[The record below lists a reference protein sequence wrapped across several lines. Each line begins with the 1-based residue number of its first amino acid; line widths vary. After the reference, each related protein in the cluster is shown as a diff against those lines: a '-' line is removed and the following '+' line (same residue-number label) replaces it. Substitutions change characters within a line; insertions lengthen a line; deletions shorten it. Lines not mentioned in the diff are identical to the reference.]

1 MNQSVSYEESVLRL
15 PPQAIEAE
23 QSVLGSMMLDNR
35 IVDDVC
41 SILDDGDFYRKDHKE
56 IFAGIKSLSDSGVA
70 CDVVTVSDHLE
81 GSGVELPY
89 LGQLCN
95 NTPHSGAFKS
105 YAKIVRDKSVLRKV
119 IERANDAIA
128 DAYQG
133 GNAEEVVND
142 FAKSVSE
149 ITFSKFN
156 NNNMPVSKVLGLAMD
171 SLEEKI
177 KQDGALAGLSTGFID
192 IDHKTNGLQGGK
204 LIVVAG
210 RPSMG
215 KTTVAMN
222 MCETVCHGGGVAQ
235 IFTLE
240 MPNAEIGSKILSS
253 QGCVDYGRLNRPKEL
268 QNDDWPKLT
277 ATTGR
282 IMGEWRM
289 FIDDSPTN
297 SLEKIRSTCRN
308 MKREHG
314 LDVVMIDYLQLMD
327 YPKADRVDLS
337 VGAITKALKALSKEL
352 DVPIILLSQ
361 LNRGLEQRPNKR
373 PVMSDLRESGAI
385 EQDADLI
392 MFVYRHEMY
401 EPETEQKGIAEI
413 IFAKNRQ
420 GTLGTVRLAF
430 RGDLQRFEN
439 FSSGY

>member
-1 MNQSVSYEESVLRL
+1 MSLV
-15 PPQAIEAE
+15 PPQATEAE
-23 QSVLGSMMLDNR
+23 QSLLGSMMLDNR
-35 IVDDVC
+35 IVDDVS
-41 SILDDGDFYRKDHKE
+41 SILDIDDFYTKDHKT
-56 IFAGIKSLSDSGVA
+56 IFAAIKSLSGSGGA
-70 CDVVTVSDHLE
+70 CDLVTVGDCLKSSE
-81 GSGVELPY
+81 IEISY
-89 LGQLCN
+89 LDRLCR
-95 NTPHSGAFKS
+95 NTPYSGAFKS

-119 IERANDAIA
+119 IECANDGIA
-128 DAYQG
+128 AAYEAD
-133 GNAEEVVND
+133 NAEHVVDD
-142 FAKSVSE
+142 FAKAVSE

-156 NNNMPVSKVLGLAMD
+156 NNNLAIKNVLDLATE
-171 SLEEKI
+171 SLEEKF
-177 KQDGALAGLSTGFID
+177 KRKEALAGMSTGFLD
-192 IDHKTNGLQGGK
+192 IDKLTNGLQGGK
-204 LIVVAG
+204 LVVVAG

-215 KTTVAMN
+215 KTTIAMN
-222 MCETVCHGGGVAQ
+222 MCEKICGAGGVVQ

-253 QGCVDYGRLNRPKEL
+253 QGGVDYGRINKPINLE
-268 QNDDWPKLT
+268 NDDWPKLT
-277 ATTGR
+277 ATNGR
-282 IMGEWRM
+282 INDTWKM
-289 FIDDSPTN
+289 FIDDSATN

-314 LDVVMIDYLQLMD
+314 LNAVMIDYLQLMD

-373 PVMSDLRESGAI
+373 PVMSDLKESGAI

-401 EPETEQKGIAEI
+401 EPETDQKGVAEI

-420 GTLGTVRLAF
+420 GKLGTVRLLF
-430 RGDLQRFEN
+430 RGELQRFEN
-439 FSSGY
+439 YSYHNQAN